1 MRQSEQGVGTG
12 RMSGFLR
19 ILALIWALWPAGVF
33 GQELSG
39 LARVEVGHS
48 QISDRWGGGL
58 KIELALTQG
67 VPYRLFTLDAPRRLV
82 LDFREIDWTGVSKDV
97 LMNADRALDVRYGA
111 FRPGWSRMVV
121 DLAEPLRP
129 ETIEMKID
137 AVTGKARLQVLL
149 ANTTPEGFAAEAGAP
164 HDPRWDLPPPARVA
178 KKQAQGDGPYVVV
191 LDPGHGGLDP
201 GAERDGY
208 REKDLVLAF
217 AKQLKD
223 VLVRSGRF
231 KVVLTREDD
240 SFVSL
245 ERRIAIAHEASAH
258 LFLSLHADA
267 LAEGNG
273 QAHGATVYLLRES
286 ASDEATRQLAERH
299 NRDDILS
306 GVDLSGQD
314 DVVAGILMDL
324 ARQETQPRAERLAH
338 ALVSDLKQ
346 AGTPMN
352 TRPIRYASFSVLK
365 SADIPSVLIEVGF
378 MSSARDMKNLT
389 DQNWRFQ
396 TAVAVRDALRR
407 WLTDDA
413 ALRDLV
419 RH

>member
-1 MRQSEQGVGTG
+1 
-12 RMSGFLR
+12 MSGFFR
-19 ILALIWALWPAGVF
+19 IVALMLALWPAAGQ
-33 GQELSG
+33 GQELSA

-48 QISDRWGGGL
+48 QIKDAWGGGL
-58 KIELALTQG
+58 SLELALSQG
-67 VPYRLFTLDAPRRLV
+67 VPYRVYTLDDPRRLV

-97 LMNADRALDVRYGA
+97 LLNADRASGVRFGA

-121 DLAEPLRP
+121 DLAEPLAP
-129 ETIEMKID
+129 QTVEMKID
-137 AVTGKARLQVLL
+137 AESGRARLRVLL
-149 ANTTPEGFAAEAGAP
+149 AKVSEEAFAAGAGAP
-164 HDPRWDLPPPARVA
+164 YDPRWDLPPPARVA
-178 KKQAQGDGPYVVV
+178 KKQAQGEGPYVVV
-191 LDPGHGGLDP
+191 LDPGHGGIDP
-201 GAERDGY
+201 GAERDGF

-217 AKQLKD
+217 ARQLKE

-245 ERRIAIAHEASAH
+245 ERRIAIAHEAGAH
-258 LFLSLHADA
+258 MFLSLHADA

-273 QAHGATVYLLRES
+273 QAHGATVYLLRDS

-324 ARQETQPRAERLAH
+324 ARQETQPRAERMART
-338 ALVSDLKQ
+338 LVRGLKQ
-346 AGTPMN
+346 AGTPVN
-352 TRPIRYASFSVLK
+352 SRPIRHASFSVLK

-389 DQNWRFQ
+389 DRNWRFQ
-396 TAVAVRDALRR
+396 TAVALRDALRQ
-407 WLTDDA
+407 WLTEDA
-413 ALRDLV
+413 ALKDLV